1 MYTILVVDDE
11 KDIVSALEIYLK
23 AEGYRVLSAC
33 NGKEALAAAAR
44 EDVHL
49 ILMDIMMPVMDGL
62 SAMAQLRQTSN
73 VPVIL
78 LTAKGEDTDKVLGLN
93 VGADDYI
100 TKPFN
105 PLEVVARVKTQLRRF
120 QRYNP
125 AIGQPQEKNEFD
137 IRGLIINKDSHR
149 CTLFGKELSL
159 TPIEFSLLWY
169 LCEHQGR
176 VVSSE
181 ELFEAV
187 WKEKYLN
194 SNNTVMAH
202 IGRLREKMKEPAKNP
217 KFIKTVW
224 GVGYEIE

>member
-105 PLEVVARVKTQLRRF
+105 PVELLARVRSQLRRYL
-120 QRYNP
+120 QLGG
-125 AIGQPQEKNEFD
+125 GQVQAST
-137 IRGLIINKDSHR
+137 LIIGGSAWM
-149 CTLFGKELSL
+149 T
-159 TPIEFSLLWY
+159 TPRPSPWTAT
-169 LCEHQGR
+169 R
-176 VVSSE
+176 
-181 ELFEAV
+181 
-187 WKEKYLN
+187 W
-194 SNNTVMAH
+194 
-202 IGRLREKMKEPAKNP
+202 R
-217 KFIKTVW
+217 
-224 GVGYEIE
+224 

>member
-105 PLEVVARVKTQLRRF
+105 PVELLARVRSQL
-120 QRYNP
+120 QIP
-125 AIGQPQEKNEFD
+125 P
-137 IRGLIINKDSHR
+137 
-149 CTLFGKELSL
+149 
-159 TPIEFSLLWY
+159 P
-169 LCEHQGR
+169 
-176 VVSSE
+176 
-181 ELFEAV
+181 
-187 WKEKYLN
+187 
-194 SNNTVMAH
+194 
-202 IGRLREKMKEPAKNP
+202 P
-217 KFIKTVW
+217 
-224 GVGYEIE
+224 